1 MFVSLGVDPFLFVKN
16 CSSYLFNEENYVGYF
31 FYDAVLLK
39 SEFCHQAPPNM
50 LKSHHVDGADASG
63 ASTF

>member
-1 MFVSLGVDPFLFVKN
+1 LFI
-16 CSSYLFNEENYVGYF
+16 LFNEENYVGYF

-50 LKSHHVDGADASG
+50 LKSHHVDGAGASG